1 MIKILTIALVANI
14 LFANNKSCVIPDI
27 LLKTIKITENAQQ
40 YPFYIRSNYKL
51 DIWDNIKYFEFKKT
65 KDINLIDCINTQNCI
80 NIANTLIQKKYTNL
94 DLGLFQINYRS
105 YKYPVYSYF
114 IKDLAYINA
123 CKVIEDKVKLH
134 KGKWDWEVLAS
145 YYSMTPKLNQK
156 YKKKLI
162 QNYKKLLSEN

>member
-94 DLGLFQINYRS
+94 DLG
-105 YKYPVYSYF
+105 YF
-114 IKDLAYINA
+114 KLT
-123 CKVIEDKVKLH
+123 IE
-134 KGKWDWEVLAS
+134 AIS
-145 YYSMTPKLNQK
+145 
-156 YKKKLI
+156 I
-162 QNYKKLLSEN
+162 QFIHIS